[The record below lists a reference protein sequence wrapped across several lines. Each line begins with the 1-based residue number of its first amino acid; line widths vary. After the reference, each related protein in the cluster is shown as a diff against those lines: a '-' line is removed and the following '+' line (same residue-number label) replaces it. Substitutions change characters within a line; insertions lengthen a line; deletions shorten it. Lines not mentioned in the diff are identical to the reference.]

1 MTVKQ
6 TRRAS
11 AVESIMN
18 IIIGFTIQ
26 FFALLF
32 IAMVLHVPLTM
43 MQNFKIGVFM
53 TVVSFARS
61 YLLRRLFETLRV
73 KGIMP

>member
-1 MTVKQ
+1 MVKQ

-32 IAMVLHVPLTM
+32 IAAVLHVPLTM

-53 TVVSFARS
+53 TIVSFARS